1 MRRNCDAAPAPDGQ
15 KTLLVDETRDGGAE
29 VCLVRVPELRD
40 ERMLLERSLHQTAL
54 DAFAAAMNEADLAQ
68 TGSVGRGHVF
78 DDHRN
83 DVTGVKGVQ
92 VERGLD
98 RNLVRRL
105 LVHADAQAGLED
117 SS

>member
-1 MRRNCDAAPAPDGQ
+1 
-15 KTLLVDETRDGGAE
+15 
-29 VCLVRVPELRD
+29 
-40 ERMLLERSLHQTAL
+40 
-54 DAFAAAMNEADLAQ
+54 
-68 TGSVGRGHVF
+68 
-78 DDHRN
+78 
-83 DVTGVKGVQ
+83 VKGVQ